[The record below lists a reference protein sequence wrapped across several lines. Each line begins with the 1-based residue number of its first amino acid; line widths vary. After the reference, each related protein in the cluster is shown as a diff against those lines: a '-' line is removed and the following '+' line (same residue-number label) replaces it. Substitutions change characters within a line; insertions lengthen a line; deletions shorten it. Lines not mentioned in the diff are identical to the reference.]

1 MLVFGEVLCDL
12 FSPRPGVAIADAEQL
27 LPLLGGA
34 PANVAVQ
41 LARLGRRVALF
52 SGVGPDPFGAKVRAI
67 LASEGVITDAIV
79 EVAGRRTGATLVE
92 VDADGERRF
101 FGFREASA
109 GRPVGPSHVERPA
122 VRRHLRAAAAVH
134 CGTVSMRSDSA
145 RAATLAVMAAAT
157 AMGALKSVD
166 VNLRPGMYP
175 DQATMLARAAEIVGV
190 ANMVKATVDEAAMLV
205 KTRAR
210 GERRLRALAD
220 GILARGPALV
230 LLTDGA
236 GTMAA
241 CTTTTTAFMAALR
254 VRAVDATGAG
264 DAFVGAVLA
273 RLVSDGV
280 GGADVGALD
289 GRALEALLR
298 DGRRAG
304 AAAVRAVGATTSMMR
319 ATP

>member
-12 FSPRPGVAIADAEQL
+12 FSPRLGVAIADAEQL

-109 GRPVGPSHVERPA
+109 DLALGPSDVERPA
-122 VRRHLRAAAAVH
+122 ARRHLRAAAAVH
-134 CGTVSMRSDSA
+134 CGSDSA